1 MLQSFQAGT
10 ARETVLEALARDGG
24 VIVESQ
30 VSDAVLDAVR
40 SELRPHFEREGALFQ
55 NDFNGFVTRRLGAIL
70 ALSPTSAEL
79 IAHPYVL
86 SIADAIL
93 LPHCDCYRLGS
104 ATAIEILPG
113 EKQQALHRDDDFYP
127 YRIPEVEYQFGA
139 MWPFDDF
146 TRINGA
152 TRIVPGSH
160 WTGHRDSYAN
170 EDIVEAVMPKG
181 SLLLYYGSTY
191 HGGGAN
197 RSHAPRTGLINTYA
211 LGWLRQE
218 ENQYLAIPREIADGY
233 PETVR
238 RLIGYQAH
246 GKYLGVYPNDP
257 DGRWYEA

>member
-1 MLQSFQAGT
+1 MLQIFQAGT

-211 LGWLRQE
+211 LGW
-218 ENQYLAIPREIADGY
+218 
-233 PETVR
+233 
-238 RLIGYQAH
+238 
-246 GKYLGVYPNDP
+246 
-257 DGRWYEA
+257 